1 METITHKNTAAAIHL
16 SSLFQYCIPFGNF
29 IFPIIIWASSKD
41 KSEFVNEQGKQV
53 INFQLSL
60 FIYSL
65 ILVAISVPVALY
77 AIFSNSSFA
86 QHNNADYVIENFNF
100 AEVSGGLI
108 IAAVAI
114 LFLIIIKMAEFFL
127 IIYAAVRTS
136 QGINFKYP
144 FTINFLK

>member
-1 METITHKNTAAAIHL
+1 MEKITHSNTATAIHL
-16 SSLFQYCIPFGNF
+16 TSLLQYFIPFGNF

-41 KSEFVNEQGKQV
+41 QSEYVDEQGKQV

-65 ILVAISVPVALY
+65 ILALIAITVALFTL
-77 AIFSNSSFA
+77 FSSSSFTL
-86 QHNNADYVIENFNF
+86 HEDADFVFENFNF

-108 IAAVAI
+108 FVAI
-114 LFLIIIKMAEFFL
+114 AIVIFCTMKAAEFFL
-127 IIYAAVRTS
+127 IIYAALKTS
-136 QGINFKYP
+136 QKTHFRYP